1 MYYNLEKT
9 AEVLGLTTGDV
20 NRLREQNKLRAFRD
34 GSNWKFRKEEVEQ
47 YLTNQIKQRSQNNK
61 QAEFKLLNESDE
73 ELPTMLAD
81 SSSFDSLIGDNAD
94 SFVMNPLEDDMTN
107 DKNKSDSQSGL
118 SLNKKQPDVELPDV
132 NDNKAMSSDEA
143 TNDKNKSDSQS
154 GVSLDKQ
161 PDIGLLNENDDEH
174 PTMLADSHPMS
185 SSGDKVPIDSYGRI
199 PSQENQDDAA
209 SDMVLIDNNGF
220 ELKDENEFNLAD
232 DDNIIFETRSGSDE
246 LTLGSDSGIALL
258 DEKPD
263 SIFGKSNGSDV
274 DLDAD
279 DDIVLGGSSGS
290 NLNLASDS
298 GISLLK
304 NSDDSGFSL
313 GNVENDSSDDIF
325 ELAPETAQASSV
337 IALDDSA
344 DTDTATVLGTEED
357 FMLTPDSV
365 SSQESDSESASQVID
380 LDNEE
385 LFTTSDSEAT
395 TYGMIPEQEPE
406 LISPVQEPL
415 SDIVPS
421 MPNDPFGMP
430 SAPIDSLESENPFDD
445 VPISNM
451 DSANQFD
458 SAPGTLNE
466 TIVDTGTVP
475 ITPGCSYAAGKGCA
489 QEPNYSG
496 MAICLGLVPCLILL
510 LLSGI
515 GAYELVRTIWSWDQ
529 PFGLTGT
536 LLETIGGLF
545 KII

>member
-47 YLTNQIKQRSQNNK
+47 YLTNQIKQRSQNNN
-61 QAEFKLLNESDE
+61 QAEFELLNDSDE

-94 SFVMNPLEDDMTN
+94 SFAINPLEDDMMN
-107 DKNKSDSQSGL
+107 DPKKSDS
-118 SLNKKQPDVELPDV
+118 E
-132 NDNKAMSSDEA
+132 
-143 TNDKNKSDSQS
+143 S
-154 GVSLDKQ
+154 GVSLDKKSGSELSDENENKIMPSDSSNQ
-161 PDIGLLNENDDEH
+161 ATNDNKKSDSQSSVSLKKEITDVELLNDSDEEL
-174 PTMLADSHPMS
+174 PTMLADSS
-185 SSGDKVPIDSYGRI
+185 SFDSLIGSKVDSFQMT
-199 PSQENQDDAA
+199 SSTDAA
-209 SDMVLIDNNGF
+209 SDMVLI
-220 ELKDENEFNLAD
+220 DENEFNLAD
-232 DDNIIFETRSGSDE
+232 DDNIIFEKKSGSDE
-246 LTLGSDSGIALL
+246 LTLSSDSGIALL
-258 DEKPD
+258 DERPD
-263 SIFGKSNGSDV
+263 SIFEKSNSSDV
-274 DLDAD
+274 DLDAAD
-279 DDIVLGGSSGS
+279 DFVLGGSSGS

-304 NSDDSGFSL
+304 SSDDSGFSL
-313 GNVENDSSDDIF
+313 ENIENDSDDNDIF
-325 ELAPETAQASSV
+325 ELAPDTTQASSV

-365 SSQESDSESASQVID
+365 TSQESDSESASQVID
-380 LDNEE
+380 LDNDE
-385 LFTTSDSEAT
+385 LFTTSDSEST
-395 TYGMIPEQEPE
+395 TYGMISEPEPE
-406 LISPVQEPL
+406 LISPFQEPF
-415 SDIVPS
+415 SNS
-421 MPNDPFGMP
+421 ASAMPTDPFGMP
-430 SAPIDSLESENPFDD
+430 APPMDSLEPENPFAD
-445 VPISNM
+445 VPSSNVN
-451 DSANQFD
+451 SASQFD
-458 SAPGTLNE
+458 SGPEILNE
-466 TIVDTGTVP
+466 TIVETETVP